1 MHRYSVPRR
10 VYQIF
15 GLLAVLLVAGG
26 PLAAQRGHLTVSRN
40 LDFLVS
46 QAATIVEGSVIGW
59 SVAKHERFTN
69 LDILSV
75 TIRVKDV
82 LKGEAGETLTFR
94 QHIADIRDR
103 WNGAGYRKGQKV
115 LLLINKV
122 NRYGLTSTSGVQQG
136 RFRIQRDAQQREFAV
151 NGQANAGLFE
161 GMEQSLKDKGIT
173 FSPELSQRVNESRA
187 GPVPLDELRSL
198 IRTLAGGN

>member
-1 MHRYSVPRR
+1 MTEPFGWNLSACQFPPASVRIR
-10 VYQIF
+10 LRNSSR
-15 GLLAVLLVAGG
+15 GTGG

-46 QAATIVEGSVIGW
+46 QAATIVEGSVVGW

-75 TIRVKDV
+75 TIQVKDV

-94 QHIADIRDR
+94 QHISDIRDR
-103 WNGAGYRKGQKV
+103 WDGAGYRKGQKV
-115 LLLINKV
+115 LLLINQV

-136 RFRIQRDAQQREFAV
+136 RFRIRRDAFTMWLLHKRI
-151 NGQANAGLFE
+151 LP
-161 GMEQSLKDKGIT
+161 I
-173 FSPELSQRVNESRA
+173 
-187 GPVPLDELRSL
+187 
-198 IRTLAGGN
+198 